1 MPPSLI
7 ADQITAKQ
15 LASDNHDCQSHDLNQ
30 NQLNDLELLLHG
42 NYHPLD
48 RYLNE
53 QDYLSVLEN
62 FQLQD

>member
-7 ADQITAKQ
+7 ADQSTAKQ

-42 NYHPLD
+42 N
-48 RYLNE
+48 
-53 QDYLSVLEN
+53 
-62 FQLQD
+62 